1 MWKDKIR
8 NEDCTLCPLHESADY
23 VCLMGTGPKKAK
35 VMIVGE
41 APGEREDEEHA
52 AFVGRSGQL
61 LRETLQSAGLDP
73 SECYITNVAKCR
85 PPRNRQPERSEIKV
99 CTTTYLTEE
108 IRVIKPDY
116 ILLLGNSGLLGVAG
130 KSGITKHRGSTF
142 KVGEA
147 TAFATFHPAYVLRSP
162 YHQGTFRADIERFSQ
177 MVAGKDID
185 FEDTKIK
192 IVKTRAQLRWLR
204 RKLEE
209 ADVISYDVE
218 TWVQGTKGG
227 EEWKRPGGIA
237 CISFSWEEGQSAV
250 VPLDHQE
257 RTWRDPYEVLR
268 FLKASLERPECKYV
282 AHNGKFDAKWL
293 ASRGIF
299 INQTFDTMLAAHMLD
314 ENRLKGLKPLSQTL
328 LGASA
333 YNVGVETTDCFH
345 APLRQLLL
353 YNARDTDYTLRLYCY
368 FKAQLQDPDER
379 RTTRVFSK
387 LMMPASNALT
397 RIEAIGPYIDE
408 ERYVKRLESTVK
420 RRDTVES
427 VLRES
432 CGGINLR
439 SPQQV
444 AIWLFGKKG
453 KTYEVGPRKQR
464 LQVVGL
470 GLPIMENTAKG
481 APSTNESVILKLAQQ
496 APEVKRLLEYRTLET
511 KWIRTYFANWAPE
524 KRDQRG
530 RIHPGY
536 KLFGT
541 VTGRLSGDFQQ
552 VPRDPFIRSIIGAPP
567 GWSFLEADYS
577 QAELRIAAWLA
588 NERRLL
594 RAFAEGRD
602 AHLETAVL
610 LTGKRPQ
617 DITSEE
623 RKKAKSVNFGFLFG
637 MWWKHFIEYAFVNY
651 DLEVSDA
658 EAERFYRRWHES
670 YPAFRAWHERQRRL
684 ARRYER
690 VYSPIGR
697 VRHLP
702 TIRSSDPSIQKD
714 AERQAINSPV
724 QSFASDIMLMSLIQL
739 VDKLPQDRARIVGTV
754 HDSILFEIRDDFR
767 EEGAATIHA
776 TMTDMSIVRKKF
788 GANITVPME
797 VEMKIGSHWGGG
809 KVIAV
814 GAGN

>member
-1 MWKDKIR
+1 MWQDKIR
-8 NEDCTLCPLHESADY
+8 NPNCDLCPLHRSADY
-23 VCLMGTGPKKAK
+23 VCLMGSGPKKAK

-61 LRETLQSAGLDP
+61 LRESLTQAGLDP
-73 SECYITNVAKCR
+73 EECYITNVAKCR
-85 PPRNRQPERSEIKV
+85 PPNNRQPDRSEIKV
-99 CTTTYLTEE
+99 CVSTYLQQE
-108 IRVIKPDY
+108 IEKLRPKY

-142 KVGEA
+142 KIGEA
-147 TAFATFHPAYVLRSP
+147 TAFATFHPAFVLRSP
-162 YHQGTFRADIERFSQ
+162 YHRSTFVADIERFSR
-177 MVAGKDID
+177 MVRGADID

-192 IVKTRAQLRWLR
+192 IVKTRAQLQWLR

-209 ADVISYDVE
+209 ASVISYDVE
-218 TWVQGTKGG
+218 TWVEGTKGG

-237 CISFSWEEGQSAV
+237 CISFSWEERHSAV

-257 RTWRDPYEVLR
+257 RTWRDPYAVLR
-268 FLKASLERPECKYV
+268 FLKAPLERSDCKYV

-299 INQTFDTMLAAHMLD
+299 VPQTFDTMLAAHMLD

-333 YNVGVETTDCFH
+333 YNVGVETTDCYH

-353 YNARDTDYTLRLYCY
+353 YNARDTDYTLRLYNY
-368 FKAQLQDPDER
+368 FKEQLKDPDER
-379 RTTRVFSK
+379 RTTRVFTK

-397 RIEAIGPYIDE
+397 RVEAIGPYVDA
-408 ERYVKRLESTVK
+408 ERYEKRLAITETK
-420 RRDTVES
+420 RDRVEAK
-427 VLRES
+427 LRES

-444 AIWLFGKKG
+444 AVWLFGKKG
-453 KTYEVGPRKQR
+453 KTYSVGPKRSP
-464 LQVVGL
+464 LEVVGL
-470 GLPIMENTAKG
+470 GLPVIAETDKG
-481 APSTNESVILKLAQQ
+481 APSTNESVILTLAQQ
-496 APEVKRLLEYRTLET
+496 NPDVKRLLEYRTLET
-511 KWIRTYFANWAPE
+511 KWIRTYFANWAPD
-524 KRDQRG
+524 KRDKRG

-658 EAERFYRRWHES
+658 EAEQFYRRWHES
-670 YPAFRAWHERQRRL
+670 YPAFRSWHERQRRL
-684 ARRYER
+684 VRRYER
-690 VYSPIGR
+690 VYSPLGR

-702 TIRSSDPSIQKD
+702 TIRSSDASLQKE
-714 AERQAINSPV
+714 AERQSINSPV
-724 QSFASDIMLMSLIQL
+724 QSFASDLMLLSLVQL
-739 VDKLPQDRARIVGTV
+739 VDSLPQDRARIVGTV
-754 HDSILFEIRDDFR
+754 HDSILFEVRDDFL
-767 EEGAATIHA
+767 EEGASIIHG
-776 TMTDMSIVRKKF
+776 TMTDMSVVKKKF
-788 GANITVPME
+788 GTDITVPMDVE
-797 VEMKIGSHWGGG
+797 VKVGSHWGGG
-809 KVIAV
+809 KTLVLQ
-814 GAGN
+814 

>member
-1 MWKDKIR
+1 MSNMLRSSDAQVRSYARRLFLRDSTQR
-8 NEDCTLCPLHESADY
+8 NA
-23 VCLMGTGPKKAK
+23 
-35 VMIVGE
+35 
-41 APGEREDEEHA
+41 
-52 AFVGRSGQL
+52 
-61 LRETLQSAGLDP
+61 TLQMSP
-73 SECYITNVAKCR
+73 NVDL
-85 PPRNRQPERSEIKV
+85 PNNRQPERSEIKV
-99 CTTTYLTEE
+99 CTATYLTRE
-108 IRVIKPDY
+108 IERVRPTY

-142 KVGEA
+142 SIGDA
-147 TAFATFHPAYVLRSP
+147 TAFATFHPAFVLRSP
-162 YHQGTFRADIERFSQ
+162 YYRSTFVADIERFSR
-177 MVAGKDID
+177 MVSGTSID

-192 IVKTRAQLRWLR
+192 IVKTKAQLRWLK
-204 RKLEE
+204 RKLDE

-218 TWVQGTKGG
+218 TWVEGTKGG

-237 CISFSWEEGQSAV
+237 CISFSWEEQQAAV
-250 VPLDHQE
+250 VPLDHE
-257 RTWRDPYEVLR
+257 EKTWKDPYQVLR
-268 FLKASLERPECKYV
+268 FLKSGLERSDCKYV

-293 ASRGIF
+293 ASRGVF
-299 INQTFDTMLAAHMLD
+299 VHQTFDTMLAAHMLD

-333 YNVGVETTDCFH
+333 YNVGVETSDCYH

-353 YNARDTDYTLRLYCY
+353 YNARDTDYTLRLYNY
-368 FKAQLQDPDER
+368 FKEQLKDPEER
-379 RTTRVFSK
+379 RTTRVFTK

-397 RIEAIGPYIDE
+397 RVEAIGPYIDE
-408 ERYVKRLESTVK
+408 ERYAKRLKSTEHK
-420 RRDTVES
+420 RDLVES
-427 VLRES
+427 LLRES

-453 KTYEVGPRKQR
+453 KTYTVGPKRSP
-464 LQVVGL
+464 LEVVGL
-470 GLPIMENTAKG
+470 GLPIVATTNKG

-496 APEVKRLLEYRTLET
+496 TPEVKRLLEYRTLET
-511 KWIRTYFANWAPE
+511 KWIRTYFANWAPD
-524 KRDQRG
+524 KRDHRG

-552 VPRDPFIRSIIGAPP
+552 VPRDPFIRSIIGAPD

-577 QAELRIAAWLA
+577 QAELRIAAWQA

-610 LTGKRPQ
+610 LTGKRPE

-651 DLEVSDA
+651 GVEVSDA
-658 EAERFYRRWHES
+658 EAEKFYNRWHES
-670 YPAFRAWHERQRRL
+670 YPAFRRWHDRQRRL
-684 ARRYER
+684 CRRYER
-690 VYSPIGR
+690 VHSPIGR
-697 VRHLP
+697 IRHLP
-702 TIRSSDPSIQKD
+702 TVRSSDRSIQAD

-724 QSFASDIMLMSLIQL
+724 QSFASDLMLLSLVQL
-739 VDKLPQDRARIVGTV
+739 VDTLPTDRARIVGTV
-754 HDSILFEIRDDFR
+754 HDSILFELRDDYI
-767 EEGAATIHA
+767 EEGARKIHS
-776 TMTDMSIVRKKF
+776 TMTDLSVVKKKF
-788 GANITVPME
+788 GTGVGVPME
-797 VEMKIGSHWGGG
+797 VEVKVGTHWGQG
-809 KVIAV
+809 KVMTLD
-814 GAGN
+814 

>member
-1 MWKDKIR
+1 MSWQDKIR
-8 NEDCTLCPLHESADY
+8 DPNCELCPLHESADY
-23 VCLMGTGPKKAK
+23 VCLMGTGSKKAK

-41 APGEREDEEHA
+41 APGEREDEAHA

-61 LRETLQSAGLDP
+61 LRQSLVANGMDP
-73 SECYITNVAKCR
+73 EECYITNVAKCR
-85 PPRNRQPERSEIKV
+85 PPNNRQPERSEAKV
-99 CTTTYLTEE
+99 CGSTYLSRE
-108 IRVIKPDY
+108 IQVVNPQY
-116 ILLLGNSGLLGVAG
+116 ILLLGNTSLLAVAG

-142 KVGEA
+142 QIGEA
-147 TAFATFHPAYVLRSP
+147 TVFATFHPAFVLRSIFHAP
-162 YHQGTFRADIERFSQ
+162 TFKADIERFGR
-177 MVAGKDID
+177 MVSGQSID
-185 FEDTKIK
+185 FEDTKVK
-192 IVKTRAQLRWLR
+192 IVRTKKHLQWLR
-204 RKLEE
+204 RKLNE
-209 ADVISYDVE
+209 ASVISYDVE
-218 TWVQGTKGG
+218 TWVEGTKGG

-237 CISFSWEEGQSAV
+237 CISFSWEEGHSAV

-257 RTWRDPYEVLR
+257 RTWRDPYAVLR
-268 FLKASLERPECKYV
+268 YLKPCLERSGCKYV
-282 AHNGKFDAKWL
+282 AQNGKFDAKWL
-293 ASRGIF
+293 ASRGVF
-299 INQTFDTMLAAHMLD
+299 VPQTFDTMLAAHMLD

-353 YNARDTDYTLRLYCY
+353 YNARDTDYTLRLYYY
-368 FKAQLQDPDER
+368 FKAQLSSPDER
-379 RTTRVFSK
+379 RTARVFTK

-397 RIEAIGPYIDE
+397 RIEAIGPYVDE
-408 ERYVKRLESTVK
+408 ERYDKRLKVTMA
-420 RRDTVES
+420 RRDDVEAE
-427 VLRES
+427 LRES

-453 KTYEVGPRKQR
+453 KSYEVGPKRQR
-464 LQVVGL
+464 LQVVGQ
-470 GLPIMENTAKG
+470 GLPILETTGKG
-481 APSTNESVILKLAQQ
+481 APCTNESVILQLAKQ
-496 APEVKRLLEYRTLET
+496 APAVKRLLEYRTLET

-524 KRDQRG
+524 KRDHRG

-552 VPRDPFIRSIIGAPP
+552 VPRDPFIRSIIGAPA
-567 GWSFLEADYS
+567 GWTFLEADYS
-577 QAELRIAAWLA
+577 QVELRIAAWLA

-623 RKKAKSVNFGFLFG
+623 RKKAKSVNFGFLYG
-637 MWWKHFIEYAFVNY
+637 MGWAHFVEYAFVNY
-651 DLEVSDA
+651 GVEVSDA
-658 EAERFYRRWHES
+658 EAQAFRRRFFES
-670 YPAFRAWHERQRRL
+670 YPSLPSWHDRQRRL
-684 ARRYER
+684 VRRYER

-702 TIRSSDPSIQKD
+702 TVRSSDRSIQAD

-724 QSFASDIMLMSLIQL
+724 QSFASDLMLLSMVRLSSSLR
-739 VDKLPQDRARIVGTV
+739 PSEARIVGTV
-754 HDSILFEIRDDFR
+754 HDSILFEVKTEALDEVSRQVRD
-767 EEGAATIHA
+767 
-776 TMTDMSIVRKKF
+776 TMVDLKEVKRKF
-788 GANITVPME
+788 GTDVGVPIE
-797 VEMKIGSHWGGG
+797 VELKAGTHWGEG
-809 KVIAV
+809 KIL
-814 GAGN
+814 NP

>member
-1 MWKDKIR
+1 
-8 NEDCTLCPLHESADY
+8 
-23 VCLMGTGPKKAK
+23 
-35 VMIVGE
+35 MIVGE
-41 APGEREDEEHA
+41 APGEREDEAHA

-61 LRETLQSAGLDP
+61 LRETLTQSGLDP
-73 SECYITNVAKCR
+73 KNAYITNVAKCR
-85 PPRNRQPERSEIKV
+85 PPNNRQPERAEIKV
-99 CTTTYLTEE
+99 CTATYLTEE
-108 IRVIKPDY
+108 IRVLQPKY

-142 KVGEA
+142 QVGEA
-147 TAFATFHPAYVLRSP
+147 TAFATFHPAFVLRSP
-162 YHQGTFRADIERFSQ
+162 YYRSTFVADVERFAR
-177 MVAGKDID
+177 MVSGEGID

-192 IVKTRAQLRWLR
+192 ICKTRGHVRWLR
-204 RKLEE
+204 RELMK

-218 TWVQGTKGG
+218 TWVEGTKGG
-227 EEWKRPGGIA
+227 EEWKHPGGIA
-237 CISFSWEEGQSAV
+237 CISFSWEEGRSAV

-257 RTWRDPYEVLR
+257 RVWKDPYAVLR
-268 FLKASLERPECKYV
+268 YLKPALERSECKYV
-282 AHNGKFDAKWL
+282 AQNGKFDCKWL
-293 ASRGIF
+293 ASRGVF
-299 INQTFDTMLAAHMLD
+299 VPQTFDTMLAAHMLD

-353 YNARDTDYTLRLYCY
+353 YNARDTDYTLRLYNK
-368 FKAQLQDPDER
+368 FKEELQRPEER
-379 RTTRVFSK
+379 RITRVFTK

-397 RIEAIGPYIDE
+397 RIESLGPLIDA
-408 ERYVKRLESTVK
+408 ERYEDRLAKTLKKRDK
-420 RRDTVES
+420 VEAE
-427 VLRES
+427 LRES

-439 SPQQV
+439 SPPQV

-453 KTYEVGPRKQR
+453 KRYTVGPKKAPLEVR
-464 LQVVGL
+464 GL
-470 GLPIMENTAKG
+470 GLPVVELTKTN
-481 APSTNESVILKLAQQ
+481 APSTNESVILQLAKES
-496 APEVKRLLEYRTLET
+496 PDVKKLLEYRTLEL
-511 KWIRTYFANWAPE
+511 KWIRTYFAAFSPE
-524 KRDQRG
+524 RRDHRG

-552 VPRDPFIRSIIGAPP
+552 VPRDPFIRSVIGAPP

-651 DLEVSDA
+651 GVEVSDA
-658 EAERFYRRWHES
+658 EAEAFYRRWHES
-670 YPAFRAWHERQRRL
+670 YPAFRAWHDRQRRL
-684 ARRYER
+684 CNRYER
-690 VYSPIGR
+690 VHSPLGR

-702 TIRSSDPSIQKD
+702 TVRSSDQSIQRE

-724 QSFASDIMLMSLIQL
+724 QSFASDLMLLSLVQL
-739 VDKLPQDRARIVGTV
+739 VDKLPTDRARIVGTV
-754 HDSILFEIRDDFR
+754 HDSILFEVRDDFIG
-767 EEGAATIHA
+767 EGAHIIHS
-776 TMTDMSIVRKKF
+776 TMTDMSVVKKKF
-788 GANITVPME
+788 GTDVGVPMDVE
-797 VEMKIGSHWGGG
+797 VKVGSHWGEG
-809 KVIAV
+809 KVCVIQ
-814 GAGN
+814 

>member
-1 MWKDKIR
+1 MSPWQNKIR
-8 NEDCTLCPLHESADY
+8 NPDCTLCPLHESADY

-41 APGEREDEEHA
+41 APGEREDEAHA

-61 LRETLQSAGLDP
+61 LRETLSAAGLDP
-73 SECYITNVAKCR
+73 DECYITNVAKCR
-85 PPRNRQPERSEIKV
+85 PPNNRQPDRGEIKTCV
-99 CTTTYLTEE
+99 SNYLIRE
-108 IRVIKPDY
+108 IEKVRPEY
-116 ILLLGNSGLLGVAG
+116 LLLLGNSGLLGVAG

-142 KVGEA
+142 QVFGA
-147 TAFATFHPAYVLRSP
+147 TAFATFHPAFVLRSP
-162 YHQGTFRADIERFSQ
+162 YYRSTYVADIERFSKL
-177 MVAGKDID
+177 VSGKDID

-192 IVKTRAQLRWLR
+192 IVKTRAQLRWLH

-218 TWVQGTKGG
+218 TWVSGTKGG

-237 CISFSWEEGQSAV
+237 CISFSWEEGSSAV
-250 VPLDHQE
+250 LPLDHQE
-257 RTWRDPYEVLR
+257 RTWRDPYAVLR
-268 FLKASLERPECKYV
+268 SLKGPLERSNCKYV

-299 INQTFDTMLAAHMLD
+299 VRQTFDTMLAAHMLD

-353 YNARDTDYTLRLYCY
+353 YNARDTDYTLRLYNY
-368 FKAQLQDPDER
+368 FKGQLKDPEER

-397 RIEAIGPYIDE
+397 QVESIGPYIDE
-408 ERYVKRLESTVK
+408 ERYDKRLEETIAK
-420 RRDTVES
+420 RDRVES
-427 VLRES
+427 KLRES

-444 AIWLFGKKG
+444 AIWLFGKRG
-453 KTYEVGPRKQR
+453 KTYSVGPTRSPMSVR
-464 LQVVGL
+464 GL
-470 GLPIMENTAKG
+470 GLPILDTTAKG
-481 APSTNESVILKLAQQ
+481 APCTNESVILKLAQQ
-496 APEVKRLLEYRTLET
+496 NPEVKRLLEYRTLET
-511 KWIRTYFANWAPE
+511 KWIRTYFANWAPD
-524 KRDQRG
+524 KRDHRG

-552 VPRDPFIRSIIGAPP
+552 VPRNPIVRSIIGAPE
-567 GWSFLEADYS
+567 GWTFVEADYS
-577 QAELRIAAWLA
+577 QVELRIAAWLA

-637 MWWKHFIEYAFVNY
+637 MWWKHFIQYAFVNY

-658 EAERFYRRWHES
+658 EAEKFYNRWHEN
-670 YPAFRAWHERQRRL
+670 YPAFRRWHDRQRRL
-684 ARRYER
+684 CRRYER
-690 VYSPIGR
+690 VHSPIGR

-702 TIRSSDPSIQKD
+702 TVRSSDRSVQAD

-724 QSFASDIMLMSLIQL
+724 QSFASDLMLMSLVRL
-739 VDKLPQDRARIVGTV
+739 VDSLPTNRARIVGTV
-754 HDSILFEIRDDFR
+754 HDSILFELHDDYV
-767 EEGAATIHA
+767 EEGVNLIRR
-776 TMTDMSIVRKKF
+776 TMTDLSVVKKKF
-788 GANITVPME
+788 GTDVQVPIE
-797 VEMKIGSHWGGG
+797 VEIKTGTHWGEGSIY
-809 KVIAV
+809 V
-814 GAGN
+814 